1 MAHPFRFGVQ
11 LTDLPARDWKERVR
25 RIEALGY
32 ASVFWPDHFGTQ
44 WEPTAAL
51 SAAAAATERLCVGSL
66 VYDVDYRHPVV
77 LAKSAATIQLLS
89 GGRHEFGLGAGWM
102 ESDYVEAGMP
112 FERAGLRIE
121 RLEEALQIIRSMWTR
136 ERTSFEG
143 KHYTIRE
150 IAQAAELPEGAQPKI
165 LIGGGGRRMLT
176 LAGRYA
182 DIVGVN
188 AKVDQGRI
196 TSDTAADLA
205 PQRVK
210 EKAGWVRAGAEAAG
224 RDPDSIELNALVFM
238 VAFSDD
244 PSGVREAL
252 AGNTGMSVDEVAAC
266 PMFLTG
272 SGAEIRD
279 RLEKQREETGIS
291 YVVIQGR
298 DAELLERFAAEIVKP
313 LAGT

>member
-1 MAHPFRFGVQ
+1 MTHPFRFGVQ
-11 LTDLPARDWKERVR
+11 LSALPAADWKDRVR

-32 ASVFWPDHFGTQ
+32 SSVFWPDHFGTQ

-51 SAAAAATERLCVGSL
+51 AAAAAVTERLCIGSL

-77 LAKSAATIQLLS
+77 LAKAAATIQLLS
-89 GGRHEFGLGAGWM
+89 EGRHEFGIGAGWM
-102 ESDYVEAGMP
+102 ESDYLEAGMP

-121 RLEEALQIIRSMWTR
+121 RLEEALQIIQAMWTG

-150 IAQAAELPEGAQPKI
+150 IAQAAELPEGSRPRV
-165 LIGGGGRRMLT
+165 LVGGGGRRMLT

-182 DIVGVN
+182 DIVGLN
-188 AKVDQGRI
+188 PKVDQGRV
-196 TSDTAADLA
+196 TPETAADLA
-205 PQRVK
+205 PERVR
-210 EKAGWVRAGAEAAG
+210 EKVGWVRAGAEAAG
-224 RDPDSIELNALVFM
+224 RDPDALELNSLVFL

-252 AGNTGMSVDEVAAC
+252 AGNTGMSVDQVAAC

-272 SGAEIRD
+272 SGGEIRD

-298 DAELLERFAAEIVKP
+298 DPELLERFAREVVEP
-313 LAGT
+313 LADR

>member
-11 LTDLPARDWKERVR
+11 LSALPAPDWKDRVR

-32 ASVFWPDHFGTQ
+32 ASVFWPDHFGSQ

-51 SAAAAATERLCVGSL
+51 AAAAAVTERLCIGSL

-77 LAKSAATIQLLS
+77 LAKAAATIQLLS

-102 ESDYVEAGMP
+102 ESDYVQAGMP

-121 RLEEALQIIRSMWTR
+121 RLEEALQIIHSMWTQ

-150 IAQAAELPEGAQPKI
+150 IAQAAELPEGTRPKV
-165 LIGGGGRRMLT
+165 LVGGGGRRVLT

-182 DIVGVN
+182 DIVGLN
-188 AKVDQGRI
+188 PKLDQGRV
-196 TSDTAADLA
+196 TSETAADLA
-205 PQRVK
+205 PERVR
-210 EKAGWVRAGAEAAG
+210 EKVGWVRTGAEAAG
-224 RDPDSIELNALVFM
+224 RDPDTLELNSLVFL
-238 VAFSDD
+238 VALTDD

-252 AGNTGMSVDEVAAC
+252 ASNTGMSVDQVAAC

-272 SGAEIRD
+272 SGGEIRD

-291 YVVIQGR
+291 YVVIQGS
-298 DAELLERFAAEIVKP
+298 DPGLLERFATEVVEP
-313 LAGT
+313 LADR